1 MEHPRSRR
9 LPTLSRPTSP
19 YDSIGQTLSGLSERA
34 DKVVEQL
41 AERGPTIEAHLR
53 RLPSEHGTRKLAAS
67 TQPPMTVPKLLRRPF
82 TSGPTELVQRSR
94 YFAARLAVLPGSTSV
109 PALQPGLLPRLPSEA
124 SLRRP
129 RTEAS
134 LRGVQGLRH
143 RAASQSQ
150 SQSQSQ
156 LARPRGVAA
165 TRLDALTDAFLD
177 EFKRAHKQRPACLK
191 IQVAWVRVAWG
202 RVAWGRVARVASG
215 LGFGVWASA

>member
-1 MEHPRSRR
+1 MEPPRSRR
-9 LPTLSRPTSP
+9 LPTLNRPTSP

-109 PALQPGLLPRLPSEA
+109 PALQTGLLPRLPSEA

-134 LRGVQGLRH
+134 LSGVQGLRH
-143 RAASQSQ
+143 RASSQ

-191 IQVAWVRVAWG
+191 IQVARLK
-202 RVAWGRVARVASG
+202 VAWGRVARVASG
-215 LGFGVWASA
+215 LGFGLWASA